1 MELWWIPQYESKLAS
16 YLMTLSLNPMPP
28 GADPPTS
35 LYEGKN
41 GGGSRTRSNHLSD
54 FDLYCASHSGAWLS
68 ANLHVTMVYIKYTL
82 PETKIA
88 PARKPS

>member
-35 LYEGKN
+35 LYEGKK
-41 GGGSRTRSNHLSD
+41 GGGQEPGQITCLT
-54 FDLYCASHSGAWLS
+54 LTCTAQ
-68 ANLHVTMVYIKYTL
+68 VTLVHGCLQTYT
-82 PETKIA
+82 
-88 PARKPS
+88 